1 MTAASPRPEEAKAG
15 YAALFDSLP
24 DAVLVVGSDGVI
36 TQVNAAAERLFGY
49 SRLQLVGQDHRMLLA
64 EGYRSG
70 FDRLFASLRSESGG
84 IAAAKT
90 PFESYGLRSDGTEF
104 HGEVACSLLDS
115 DGGPSLV
122 ASVRATFHRQEA
134 DAELRE
140 AMSLLSAT
148 LESTADGILV
158 VGVDGKIA
166 GINEQFTK
174 MWGIPR
180 ELLAA
185 GDDAAVMDF
194 VLGLLSHPESFLDK
208 VNELYAHPTAESH
221 DTSWSSSTAA
231 RSNATHGRSG
241 WATWWWAGSGA
252 SGMSRRGAGPRN
264 RPGRRWRISP
274 NRQNS

>member
-1 MTAASPRPEEAKAG
+1 MVDG
-15 YAALFDSLP
+15 
-24 DAVLVVGSDGVI
+24 DGVI
-36 TQVNAAAERLFGY
+36 TRINAAAERLFGY
-49 SRLQLVGQDHRMLLA
+49 DKPQLVGQDHRMLLA

-70 FDRLFASLRSESGG
+70 FDRLFASLRGEREPGDST
-84 IAAAKT
+84 AAQT

-115 DGGPSLV
+115 GGGPSLV
-122 ASVRATFHRQEA
+122 AAVRPTFHRQEA

-180 ELLAA
+180 ELLAT
-185 GDDAAVMDF
+185 GDDAAVMDY
-194 VLGLLSHPESFLDK
+194 VLGLLSHPESFVDK
-208 VNELYAHPTAESH
+208 VNELYAHPTEESH
-221 DTSWSSSTAA
+221 DD
-231 RSNATHGRSG
+231 GVG
-241 WATWWWAGSGA
+241 CEG
-252 SGMSRRGAGPRN
+252 
-264 RPGRRWRISP
+264 
-274 NRQNS
+274 

>member
-1 MTAASPRPEEAKAG
+1 MTVAFPRPEQDPAG
-15 YAALFDSLP
+15 SYSHLFDSLP
-24 DAVLVVGSDGVI
+24 DAVLVVDGDGVI

-49 SRLQLVGQDHRMLLA
+49 GRLQLVGQDHRMLLA

-70 FDRLFASLRSESGG
+70 FDRLFAALRSETGDSP
-84 IAAAKT
+84 AAQT

-104 HGEVACSLLDS
+104 HGEVACSLFDN

-122 ASVRATFHRQEA
+122 ASVRPTFHRQEA

-158 VGVDGKIA
+158 VGIDGKIA

-180 ELLAA
+180 DLIAS
-185 GDDAAVMDF
+185 GDDAAVLEH
-194 VLGLLSHPESFLDK
+194 VLGLLSHPASFLDK
-208 VNELYAHPTAESH
+208 VNEL
-221 DTSWSSSTAA
+221 
-231 RSNATHGRSG
+231 
-241 WATWWWAGSGA
+241 
-252 SGMSRRGAGPRN
+252 
-264 RPGRRWRISP
+264 
-274 NRQNS
+274 